1 MRLRCILSVL
11 TVLIIFVAS
20 VHLRPAG
27 LTCGLTF
34 CTLLLALLSGLCHGV
49 HDAEIMLG
57 MLKIGFSGN
66 TVTRACRIPTMLE
79 IFFKK
84 LLGCPTHTDIRSMA
98 IKNMIPVHRDLT
110 IQMPG
115 STTTPTA
122 GAMISGS
129 HPFYIHELSQH
140 FPVHGVLH
148 EETVQDYCVKTRFLT
163 EGRIVFRNGLSPA
176 QKKPL
181 LSEKAPWLV
190 RVAAKRRPSLP
201 KG

>member
-1 MRLRCILSVL
+1 MLRRLS
-11 TVLIIFVAS
+11 IFCLAMPFIGLFSS

-27 LTCGLTF
+27 LACGLTF
-34 CTLLLALLSGLCHGV
+34 CTFLLALLRGLRHGV
-49 HDAEIMLG
+49 HDTEIMLG

-66 TVTRACRIPTMLE
+66 AVTRTRRITAMLE

-84 LLGCPTHTDIRSMA
+84 LLRCPAHTDIRPMA
-98 IKNMIPVHRDLT
+98 IKNMVPVHRDLT

-115 STTTPTA
+115 SSTTSTA
-122 GAMISGS
+122 RAMISGS

-176 QKKPL
+176 QRKPL
-181 LSEKAPWLV
+181 LSEKPHGL
-190 RVAAKRRPSLP
+190 S
-201 KG
+201 G